1 MKDSKPGRTTTDAVA
16 CAERLTA
23 ALRLAD
29 SAVGLTFVTLATVA
43 ELFALIWAAAR
54 RGI

>member
-1 MKDSKPGRTTTDAVA
+1 VA